1 MFKPSATKRMVF
13 FLFFDTLFSLFTLF
27 LAYNLRFNFD
37 IPPEF
42 MDSFY
47 KIFLIILLFKVASL
61 SYFKIYRVTW
71 RFFALSEAKKLF
83 YAHLSAYTLFTLVYL
98 LFLDETLFARSII
111 VIDFFLSF
119 VFIGFFRIA
128 KRLILESENNRHM
141 KKTLILGATPY
152 TQTLIKQKKEFY
164 VSAIITIDD
173 SDMLLD
179 SYISNIRVQAL
190 DALEKIVENEKIE
203 CVIFAE
209 KIDQAKLNA
218 IYARLGKLN
227 IFDIKIA
234 FANNEEATL
243 KNLSVE
249 DLLARHPKDL
259 DKSAISAFIQNKSV
273 LITGAGGSIGSEIS
287 RQCAHFGAKKLILLD
302 HSEYNL
308 YTIAEELVPYNPA
321 LVMQSVSDKELLMH
335 TFATHMPQIVIH
347 AAAYKHVPL
356 VEENITEAIRNNV
369 LGTKNTIDCAIAHG
383 VEKFVLISTDK
394 AVRPTNVMGATK
406 RICELYAQNVVSLE
420 NTVSSENTV
429 FKENGVA
436 MEHAKKKTEIVAVR
450 FGNVL
455 GSSGSVIPKFKAQIE
470 NGGPLTVTHPEI
482 TRYFMLIP
490 EACELVLQAASIG
503 KGGEIFI
510 LDMGEPIKIVDLA
523 KKMIELSGKEDI
535 RIEFSGLRAGE
546 KLYEELLIDESEA
559 QTQYES
565 IMVAGQTPYSIEKLN
580 RDIAELLTCDDKLSK
595 LKEILPEFNHNPN

>member
-1 MFKPSATKRMVF
+1 
-13 FLFFDTLFSLFTLF
+13 
-27 LAYNLRFNFD
+27 
-37 IPPEF
+37 
-42 MDSFY
+42 
-47 KIFLIILLFKVASL
+47 
-61 SYFKIYRVTW
+61 
-71 RFFALSEAKKLF
+71 
-83 YAHLSAYTLFTLVYL
+83 
-98 LFLDETLFARSII
+98 
-111 VIDFFLSF
+111 
-119 VFIGFFRIA
+119 
-128 KRLILESENNRHM
+128 
-141 KKTLILGATPY
+141 
-152 TQTLIKQKKEFY
+152 
-164 VSAIITIDD
+164 VSAIITLDD

-308 YTIAEELVPYNPA
+308 YTIAEELAPYNPA
-321 LVMQSVSDKELLMH
+321 LVMQSVTDKELLMH

-565 IMVAGQTPYSIEKLN
+565 IMVAGKTPYPIEKLN

-595 LKEILPEFNHNPN
+595 LKEIVPEFTHNPN